1 MIHKYYMNAR
11 TDALTLGPGLP
22 GLPSLP
28 RDPLAPCNSAVNY

>member
-1 MIHKYYMNAR
+1 MNAR